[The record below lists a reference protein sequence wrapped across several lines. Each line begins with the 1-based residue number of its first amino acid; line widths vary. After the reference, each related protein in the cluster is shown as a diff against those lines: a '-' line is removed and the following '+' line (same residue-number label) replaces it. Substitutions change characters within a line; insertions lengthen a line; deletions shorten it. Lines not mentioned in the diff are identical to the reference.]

1 MEGGTMGSDT
11 AEIAAEQAKSMS
23 SGEAL
28 AEILRLT
35 RETHEGVQAL
45 IGFVNEAG
53 EQINQ
58 LAGQGIGELI
68 GSLTGNGKS
77 GD

>member
-1 MEGGTMGSDT
+1 MDGE
-11 AEIAAEQAKSMS
+11 EQTTGEQSQSMS

-28 AEILRLT
+28 AEILRLV
-35 RETHEGVQAL
+35 RGIHEGVEAL
-45 IGFVNEAG
+45 IGFVNDAG